1 MLIAIAFDIISIVYH
16 DILSLDGIRQSPTK
30 GCTPMGGVHMKD
42 KLLKLID
49 TMNEEKL
56 RLLYILALEFSK

>member
-1 MLIAIAFDIISIVYH
+1 
-16 DILSLDGIRQSPTK
+16 
-30 GCTPMGGVHMKD
+30 MKD

>member
-1 MLIAIAFDIISIVYH
+1 
-16 DILSLDGIRQSPTK
+16 
-30 GCTPMGGVHMKD
+30 MKEE
-42 KLLKLID
+42 LLKLID